1 MTYDEYLKHIDTM
14 DHDSLSY
21 ASFVSLLPLFPL
33 SLKLLERKNRGKK
46 PFSFDFNE
54 KKERIG
60 SIESDFRRNLE
71 NKEIDKES
79 MDLLLSEF
87 VLILTMAKDEIRNA
101 GLRNDFVYMIDEV
114 NQVMKG

>member
-14 DHDSLSY
+14 NQDSLCY

-33 SLKLLERKNRGKK
+33 SMKLMERKNRGKK
-46 PFSFDFNE
+46 PFSFDFEE

-71 NKEIDKES
+71 NKEIDRKS
-79 MDLLLSEF
+79 MDSLLSKF
-87 VLILTMAKDEIRNA
+87 VLILAMARDEIKNA

-114 NQVMKG
+114 NRVMKG